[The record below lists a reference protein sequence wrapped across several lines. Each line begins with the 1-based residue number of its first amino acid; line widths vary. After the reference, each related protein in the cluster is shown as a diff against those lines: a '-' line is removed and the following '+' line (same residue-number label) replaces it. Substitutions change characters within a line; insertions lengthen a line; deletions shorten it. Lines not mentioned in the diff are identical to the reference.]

1 MITLYGG
8 GEGFGLPEIS
18 PYVTKTEVQLKMAA
32 LPYRKL
38 FATPQ
43 ESPKGQVPFI
53 DANGERV
60 ADSTFIRAFLERTYG
75 VDFDEGLNA
84 RERAEAWAVERM
96 VENHLSWA
104 LAHHRWLIPANFAR
118 GPAHFF
124 DDAPTALRETL
135 RADVLERVR
144 ATVHAVGI
152 GRHSNAEIMQL
163 AGKSLES
170 LSAILCDKPY
180 LFGDR
185 PCGADA
191 TVFAMLAGILTPW
204 FDGELRRQAESFEDL
219 VRYVD
224 RLMAQFY
231 PEFPWGAERPC
242 QDAEAA

>member
-32 LPYRKL
+32 LPYVKL
-38 FATPQ
+38 FGRPE

-53 DANGERV
+53 DANGQRIG
-60 ADSTFIRAFLERTYG
+60 DSTFIRLWLERTYG

-84 RERAEAWAVERM
+84 RERAEAWAIERM
-96 VENHLSWA
+96 AENFLSWIVA
-104 LAHHRWLIPANFAR
+104 SDRWLIPANFR
-118 GPAHFF
+118 KGPAHFF
-124 DDAPTALRETL
+124 DDAPAALRETL
-135 RADVLERVR
+135 RRDVQERVR
-144 ATVHAVGI
+144 ATIYAVGV
-152 GRHSNAEIMQL
+152 GRHTPAEITAL
-163 AGKSLES
+163 GVRTLDA
-170 LSAILCDKPY
+170 LSALICDKPY

-191 TVFAMLAGILTPW
+191 TVFAVLAGVLTPY
-204 FDGELRRQAESFEDL
+204 FDSDLRRAAEDYPDL

-231 PEFPWGAERPC
+231 PDHPWRADVGAE
-242 QDAEAA
+242 AEAA